1 MDPEVSTISCGLGGA
16 TWPPFETWDLK
27 HETERALGPIV
38 VIQLVSCSWLFVTP
52 WTVAP
57 QASLSF
63 TISWSLLKLMS
74 IELVRPSSHLILCHP
89 LLLLPSIFPSISV
102 FSDESVL
109 HIRCW
114 SIGISASESVL
125 PMSIQGWFPLGLTG
139 LIGCPRDSQESSPTP
154 QFKSINSLVLSF
166 LYGPTL
172 TSICNHWKN
181 HNFD

>member
-139 LIGCPRDSQESSPTP
+139 LISLQSKWLSRVFSSTTVWKQ
-154 QFKSINSLVLSF
+154 QFFGTQLSLWSNSHIHTWLWEK
-166 LYGPTL
+166 P
-172 TSICNHWKN
+172 
-181 HNFD
+181 